1 MNKRKLKYVQ
11 FEDEILKKR
20 LRQKTSELKT
30 FKPLN
35 ISILLLY
42 LPVNA
47 DCALKSPVEFQ
58 RLPNPTLPLF
68 VVLTDCG
75 RGDGDGAGDMELLLG
90 ESDCMDP
97 FD

>member
-1 MNKRKLKYVQ
+1 MNKC
-11 FEDEILKKR
+11 F
-20 LRQKTSELKT
+20 
-30 FKPLN
+30 P
-35 ISILLLY
+35 Y
-42 LPVNA
+42 LPVSA

-58 RLPNPTLPLF
+58 RLPKPTLPLF

-97 FD
+97 LDWWICLVRL